1 MRKIRNNQANRMS
14 WEGETPPIL
23 TPGFTIPDSEH
34 LADETQR
41 YGATARG
48 KLLGHAKGKKPW

>member
-1 MRKIRNNQANRMS
+1 MS
-14 WEGETPPIL
+14 WEGETPTIL

-41 YGATARG
+41 YGVTSRG
-48 KLLGHAKGKKPW
+48 KLLGHAKVKKPW